1 VEHDEVAEG
10 VVLGSTYKV
19 VHCNCAGDYSLKDQ
33 SEWCSWCT
41 CRKCGGKHLP
51 SQDSYDRSH
60 RFYSAYEL
68 NDISS
73 ALVPVLA
80 VVITA
85 WVLLSWDLLQ
95 YKPYYY
101 LHILGILSLSY
112 IVRYY
117 MLL

>member
-1 VEHDEVAEG
+1 MEHDEVAVG
-10 VVLGSTYKV
+10 VVLGSTYRV
-19 VHCNCAGDYSLKDQ
+19 VYCNCASDFSLKDQ

-41 CRKCGGKHLP
+41 CRRCGGKNLP
-51 SQDSYDRSH
+51 FQDSDRSH

-73 ALVPVLA
+73 ALVPVLT
-80 VVITA
+80 VVITT
-85 WVLLSWDLLQ
+85 WLLLSWDILQ

-101 LHILGILSLSY
+101 LHTLGILALSY

>member
-1 VEHDEVAEG
+1 
-10 VVLGSTYKV
+10 
-19 VHCNCAGDYSLKDQ
+19 
-33 SEWCSWCT
+33 
-41 CRKCGGKHLP
+41 
-51 SQDSYDRSH
+51 
-60 RFYSAYEL
+60 L

-73 ALVPVLA
+73 ALLPVLT

-85 WVLLSWDLLQ
+85 WLLLSWDILQ

-101 LHILGILSLSY
+101 LHTLGILALSY

>member
-1 VEHDEVAEG
+1 VAVG
-10 VVLGSTYKV
+10 VVLGSTYRV
-19 VHCNCAGDYSLKDQ
+19 VHCNCAGDFSLKDQ

-41 CRKCGGKHLP
+41 CRRCGGKHLP
-51 SQDSYDRSH
+51 SQDSDRSH

-73 ALVPVLA
+73 ALVPVLT

-85 WVLLSWDLLQ
+85 WLLMSWDLLQ

-101 LHILGILSLSY
+101 LHTLGILALSY